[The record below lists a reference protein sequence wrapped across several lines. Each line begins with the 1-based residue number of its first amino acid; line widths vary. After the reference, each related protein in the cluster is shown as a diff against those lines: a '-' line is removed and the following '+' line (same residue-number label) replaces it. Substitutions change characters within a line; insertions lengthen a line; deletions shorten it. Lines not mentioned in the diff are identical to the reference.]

1 MLALPMRMF
10 REGAPVHDPLH
21 SVALMRGADEGSA
34 IFLSNGLGLFFCAF
48 FHSPIRMNGV
58 FLHVYL
64 WQKTDEYPSPN
75 RI

>member
-1 MLALPMRMF
+1 MKAQPF
-10 REGAPVHDPLH
+10 
-21 SVALMRGADEGSA
+21 
-34 IFLSNGLGLFFCAF
+34 FLSNGLGLFFCAF

-64 WQKTDEYPSPN
+64 WQKTDEYSSPN